1 MLIGSMLLWT
11 LESLEIANLRH
22 EEADRF
28 CRNES
33 SQLPNLG
40 LILSYFLRFA
50 EDQKKTYRLNEDD
63 WKYSVV
69 QKADKFGVEIR
80 GLNGSEELVKRLR
93 ADAPQDGVASG
104 KFDFSGTVFYKC
116 CKGEEMWGLM
126 TIQNLNQSTRRSWSD
141 PQFFSWRYVVDFVPQ
156 TSPIRQR

>member
-1 MLIGSMLLWT
+1 MRSMVSSRGACSACYVNNFTLGIERQDNAKRIMLIGSMLLWT

-80 GLNGSEELVKRLR
+80 GLNGSEELVERL
-93 ADAPQDGVASG
+93 
-104 KFDFSGTVFYKC
+104 
-116 CKGEEMWGLM
+116 ELM
-126 TIQNLNQSTRRSWSD
+126 HPKTESHLGSLISQRRISTNVTKARRCGA
-141 PQFFSWRYVVDFVPQ
+141 
-156 TSPIRQR
+156 